1 VARAWLAALGAIALG
16 ALALR
21 VTAIDFGLPAVY
33 NPDEVAI
40 MSRALAFAKGDLNP
54 HNFVYPTFYFY
65 VLSGWIGGLFA
76 WQWLTG
82 AVASAAEFQARF
94 FVDPTGVY
102 VAGRLL
108 SATAGAATV
117 VVVAQLGRTVFDRT
131 TGLVA
136 AAFLAVAPLAVQD
149 AHYVKH
155 DVPVTLVITVALWL
169 MARCWREA
177 EGGHAASSNT
187 MVWAAATTGVA
198 WSMHYYAVFLGVPLA
213 LTAWA
218 SRRPEGRAAGARA
231 AAMLIAIAA
240 AVFFALSPFLL
251 VEPAT
256 ALRDIVANRQ
266 IVVDRATET
275 GYFGHLGEYIG
286 LLARPGLSLPIWAVG
301 LSGAFLLAWQ
311 RPRTAA
317 LLLAF
322 PVAFLLFIA
331 NTVPASRYLNP
342 ILPIMALVSA
352 YVVVT
357 VAARYS
363 RPRTVLVVW
372 ATVMVAN
379 ALGQSVALVRFF
391 GQPDTRTLARDVIEH
406 EAPSGR
412 TILVQPYSVAL
423 HESREGLT
431 AAVLAHAGALDRIS
445 TKSRLR
451 LATSPWPHPAY
462 RLLWLGEGGLD
473 DDKIYV
479 DPDAVAANP
488 IGVLLEHRVDY
499 VVLKGFDEPDP
510 RLEAFG
516 RALAERG
523 EKVASITPYRV
534 ASQNPGPAFLH
545 NTDATLHANLARPG
559 PPITI
564 FRVPRGEPV
573 RLQ

>member
-1 VARAWLAALGAIALG
+1 VGRAWSSAVAAIALG

-21 VTAIDFGLPAVY
+21 VTALDFGLPAVY

-65 VLSGWIGGLFA
+65 VLFGWIGGLFA

-82 AVASAAEFQARF
+82 VVASAAEFQARF
-94 FVDPTGVY
+94 FVDPSGLY
-102 VAGRLL
+102 LAGRLL
-108 SATAGAATV
+108 SAIAGALTV
-117 VVVAQLGRTVFDRT
+117 VVVALLGRTVFGRR

-177 EGGHAASSNT
+177 EGGRAASSNT
-187 MVWAAATTGVA
+187 LVWAAAITGVA
-198 WSMHYYAVFLGVPLA
+198 WSMHYYAVFVGVPLA

-218 SRRPEGRAAGARA
+218 SRRSEGWVAVARTAAT
-231 AAMLIAIAA
+231 LIAIAA

-266 IVVDRATET
+266 IVVDRAVQS
-275 GYFGHLGEYIG
+275 GYFGHLGEYIL
-286 LLARPGLSLPIWAVG
+286 LLARPGLSLGIWALG

-311 RPRTAA
+311 RPGTA
-317 LLLAF
+317 LLVLAF

-342 ILPIMALVSA
+342 ILPIMTMIAA
-352 YVVVT
+352 YVVVET
-357 VAARYS
+357 AARYS
-363 RPRTVLVVW
+363 RPRTMLVVLS
-372 ATVMVAN
+372 TVMVMI
-379 ALGQSVALVRFF
+379 ALKQSVTLVRFF
-391 GQPDTRTLARDVIEH
+391 GQPDTRTLAREVIERDV
-406 EAPSGR
+406 PDGS
-412 TILVQPYSVAL
+412 TVLVQPYSVPL

-431 AAVLAHAGALDRIS
+431 AAVLSHAGSLDRIS

-451 LATSPWPHPAY
+451 LATSPWPFPAY

-479 DPDAVAANP
+479 DPDTLAADP
-488 IGVLLEHRVDY
+488 VEVLRAQGVDY

-510 RLEAFG
+510 RLEAVG

-523 EKVASITPYRV
+523 VKVASITPYRV

-564 FRVPRGEPV
+564 FRVPRGEAV

>member
-1 VARAWLAALGAIALG
+1 MTKGWTAAVTAIALV

-21 VTAIDFGLPAVY
+21 VTALDFGLPAVY

-65 VLSGWIGGLFA
+65 VLFGWVGGLFA
-76 WQWLTG
+76 WHWLTG
-82 AVASAAEFQARF
+82 AAASAAQFQAQF
-94 FVDPTGVY
+94 FVDPTSVY
-102 VAGRLL
+102 FAGRLL
-108 SATAGAATV
+108 SALAGAATV
-117 VVVAQLGRTVFDRT
+117 AVVAQLGRTVFDRP

-136 AAFLAVAPLAVQD
+136 AAFLAVAPVAVQD

-155 DVPVTLVITVALWL
+155 DVPVTLVITIAVWL

-177 EGGHAASSNT
+177 AAGREPSRRSLF
-187 MVWAAATTGVA
+187 WAAAATGVA
-198 WSMHYYAVFLGVPLA
+198 WSMHYYAVFVGIPLA
-213 LTAWA
+213 LTAW
-218 SRRPEGRAAGARA
+218 STRRPEVRTAGVRA
-231 AAMLIAIAA
+231 AAAA
-240 AVFFALSPFLL
+240 LAVATAVFFALSPFLL

-256 ALRDIVANRQ
+256 ALRDIAANRR
-266 IVVDRATET
+266 IVVDRAAEA
-275 GYFGHLGEYIG
+275 GYFGHLGEYLT
-286 LLARPGLSLPIWAVG
+286 LLARPGLTLPIWAVG
-301 LSGAFLLAWQ
+301 VTGAFLLAWRQ
-311 RPRTAA
+311 PRVAW

-322 PVAFLLFIA
+322 PLAFLLFIA

-342 ILPIMALVSA
+342 ILPTMALLAA
-352 YVVVT
+352 YTLAT

-363 RPRTVLVVW
+363 RPRAMLV
-372 ATVMVAN
+372 AMSAVMVAS
-379 ALGQSVALVRFF
+379 AVGHSLELVRFF
-391 GQPDTRTLARDVIEH
+391 NQADTRTLARAVIERDV
-406 EAPSGR
+406 PSGS
-412 TILVQPYSVAL
+412 TILLQPYSVPL

-431 AAVLAHAGALDRIS
+431 AAVLAHAGSLDRIS

-479 DPDAVAANP
+479 DPDALAADP

-499 VVLKGFDEPDP
+499 VVLKGFDEADP

-516 RALAERG
+516 RALAAHGG
-523 EKVASITPYRV
+523 EVAAVTPYRV
-534 ASQNPGPAFLH
+534 ASPNPGGAFLH
-545 NTDATLHANLARPG
+545 NTDATVHANLARPG
-559 PPITI
+559 PPIAI
-564 FRVPRGEPV
+564 YRVPRDEAL

>member
-1 VARAWLAALGAIALG
+1 MARGWTIAVGAIALG

-21 VTAIDFGLPAVY
+21 VTALDFGLPAVY

-65 VLSGWIGGLFA
+65 VLFGWIGGLFG

-94 FVDPTGVY
+94 FVDPTSIY
-102 VAGRLL
+102 FAGRLL
-108 SATAGAATV
+108 SAIAGAATV
-117 VVVAQLGRTVFDRT
+117 AVVAQLGRTVFDRA

-155 DVPVTLVITVALWL
+155 DVPVTLVITTALWL

-177 EGGHAASSNT
+177 DAGHPPSRFAL
-187 MVWAAATTGVA
+187 VWAAAATGVA
-198 WSMHYYAVFLGVPLA
+198 WSMHYYAVFVGIPLV

-218 SRRPEGRAAGARA
+218 SRGSRGLSAAVRTAAG
-231 AAMLIAIAA
+231 LIVIAA
-240 AVFFALSPFLL
+240 GVFFALSPFLL
-251 VEPAT
+251 VDPAT

-266 IVVDRATET
+266 IVVDRAVQS
-275 GYFGHLGEYIG
+275 GYFGHLGEYIS
-286 LLARPGLSLPIWAVG
+286 LLARPGLSLGIWAFA
-301 LSGAFLLAWQ
+301 LSGAFQLAWQ

-317 LLLAF
+317 LLLSF
-322 PVAFLLFIA
+322 PVVFLLFIA

-342 ILPIMALVSA
+342 ILPVMTVVSA
-352 YVVVT
+352 YLVVEL
-357 VAARYS
+357 AARYS
-363 RPRTVLVVW
+363 RQRTVLIVCSAVF
-372 ATVMVAN
+372 VMI
-379 ALGQSVALVRFF
+379 ALRQSVTLVRFF
-391 GQPDTRTLARDVIEH
+391 GQPDTRTLAREVIER
-406 EAPSGR
+406 EVPAGS
-412 TILVQPYSVAL
+412 TVLVQPYSVPL

-431 AAVLAHAGALDRIS
+431 AAVLSHAGSLDRIS

-451 LATSPWPHPAY
+451 LATSPWPEPAY

-479 DPDAVAANP
+479 DPDALAADP
-488 IGVLLEHRVDY
+488 VGVLLEQGIDY
-499 VVLKGFDEPDP
+499 VVLKSFDEADP
-510 RLEAFG
+510 RLEALA
-516 RALAERG
+516 RALAAHGVE
-523 EKVASITPYRV
+523 VASITPFRE
-534 ASQNPGPAFLH
+534 ASRNPGEAFLH
-545 NTDATLHANLARPG
+545 NTDAILHANLARPG
-559 PPITI
+559 PPIAI
-564 FRVPRGEPV
+564 YRVPRDEAV